1 MKYPFENLVF
11 EGGGV
16 KGIAY
21 VGALEVLEE
30 EGIMDSVK
38 NVAGSSVGAI
48 AAVLVGLG
56 YDNARLKTILTEM
69 NFMDFLDLGS
79 LSEQPNVFQR
89 LFSQYGLAKGD
100 AFCSWLEDRLWENIF
115 KKDLTF
121 EMLDRMISEGYDK
134 YIGKRCR
141 RIYLTGTNLNT
152 GASEIYSHETTPD
165 MRIIDAAR
173 ISMSYPV
180 AFTAKPNVDG
190 DLCVDGGVMCNYPV
204 RVFDYDLTLDPYERY
219 VETSLNKATLGI
231 RLSSGDI
238 YYEPE
243 VNKQKINNLLDYSV
257 AIVNSYLNFQDNVH
271 LEGDDWART
280 VHVDD
285 LGIGTLQFN
294 ITTEQKEALI
304 ASGRKGT
311 QTYLNWYRSA

>member
-30 EGIMDSVK
+30 EGILDNVK
-38 NVAGSSVGAI
+38 NVAGSSAGAI
-48 AAVLVGLG
+48 AAALVGLG
-56 YDNARLKTILTEM
+56 YKNARLKTILTEID
-69 NFMDFLDLGS
+69 FMDFFDLGS

-100 AFCSWLEDRLWENIF
+100 AFSSWLEDLFWKIGF

-121 EMLDRMISEGYDK
+121 KMLDDIITYNDYDHLD
-134 YIGKRCR
+134 RHCR

-152 GASEIYSHETTPD
+152 GVSEIYSHETTPD
-165 MRIIDAAR
+165 MRIIDAVR
-173 ISMSYPV
+173 ISMSCPL
-180 AFTAKPNVDG
+180 AFVAKPNDDG
-190 DLCVDGGVMCNYPV
+190 DLCVDGGVLCNYPI
-204 RVFDYDLTLDPYERY
+204 RVFDYDLTLEPYERY
-219 VETSLNKATLGI
+219 IETSTNKSTLGI
-231 RLSSGDI
+231 RLSPGDL

-243 VNKQKINNLLDYSV
+243 IKKQPINNLFDYAV
-257 AIVNSYLNFQDNVH
+257 AIVNSYLSFQDNVH

-280 VHVDD
+280 AHVDS
-285 LGIGTLQFN
+285 LGIETLQFN

-304 ASGRKGT
+304 ASGRKGM
-311 QTYLNWYRSA
+311 QTYLDWFRNA